1 MSPTYKQNKK
11 HIYNYYAN
19 HPEKI
24 KQIRV
29 SQNRKGYIWRKIKME
44 FLGILFY

>member
-1 MSPTYKQNKK
+1 MSLAYEQNKK
-11 HIYNYYAN
+11 HIYKYYAT

-29 SQNRKGYIWRKIKME
+29 SQNRKAYTWRKIKME
-44 FLGILFY
+44 FLGILF